1 MCGIVGYT
9 GQRDALP
16 VLMDGL
22 RRLEYRGYDSAGVA
36 VLDDGGAIT
45 VRKTEGKLAALA
57 TLVEARPPA
66 GRLGIG
72 HTRWAT
78 HGAPITRN
86 AHPHPDAR
94 GRVVVVHNGI
104 IENHDALHAELA
116 AAGVTFTSDTDTE
129 VVAQLI
135 GRELDQRLGGNGHV
149 DAAGALEA
157 AVRAALARVEGS
169 FAMVVI
175 SPVAPDVLVAARS
188 FSPLV
193 VGLGQGEQFLA
204 SDIPALLQWTRE
216 FLILEDGEMAVL
228 RPDSV
233 SVTKLDGTVVER
245 DSLHVDWDA
254 AAAEKGGYPTFVRKE
269 IDEQPAALAETMR
282 GRMDGDRA
290 HLVELDGLSMDGIRR
305 AYIVAAGTSLYAG
318 LYAKRLLERWARLP
332 VEVATASEFRYGDPV
347 VASDSLVIAI
357 TQSGET
363 ADTLAALRRAR
374 DAGAPTLALTNVVG
388 SSVTRVADATLQ
400 LQVGPEIGVVA
411 TKTFTGQL
419 VLLALL
425 AADVA
430 VRRGN
435 RAPDDPELAEAMAGL
450 RALPGQMAT
459 LLTPAAEEHVAN
471 VARSLAHVRSMFY
484 VGRGFGHIVAL
495 EGALK
500 LKEISYIHAEGY
512 PAGELK
518 HGPIAMLDASMPVLA
533 VATHS
538 PTYAKVL
545 ANIEEIRAREA
556 PVIVIAN
563 EGDERVTALAEHVLS
578 VPRTLEPLAP
588 ILDVVPTQLFAYHVA
603 LERGCDVDQ
612 PRNLAKSVT
621 VE

>member
-36 VLDDGGAIT
+36 VLDAGGAIT
-45 VRKTEGKLAALA
+45 VVKTEGKLAALA

-94 GRVVVVHNGI
+94 GQVVVVHNGI

-116 AAGVTFTSDTDTE
+116 AAGVSFTSDTDTE

-135 GRELDQRLGGNGHV
+135 GRELDQRLGGNGHI

-169 FAMVVI
+169 FALVAI

-204 SDIPALLQWTRE
+204 SDIPALLPWTRE
-216 FLILEDGEMAVL
+216 FLILEDGELVVL
-228 RPDSV
+228 RPQGV
-233 SVTKLDGTVVER
+233 RVTKLDGTVVER
-245 DSLHVDWDA
+245 ASLHVDWDA

-290 HLVELDGLSMDGIRR
+290 RLTELDGLSLDGIRR

-332 VEVATASEFRYGDPV
+332 VEVAIASEFRYGDPV
-347 VASDSLVIAI
+347 LDPDCLVIAI

-363 ADTLAALRRAR
+363 ADTLAALRRASE
-374 DAGAPTLALTNVVG
+374 AGAPTLALTNVVG

-435 RAPDDPELAEAMAGL
+435 RAADDPELVEAMVGL
-450 RALPGQMAT
+450 RSLPGQMTT

-556 PVIVIAN
+556 PVVVIAN

-578 VPRTLEPLAP
+578 VPRTMEPLAP